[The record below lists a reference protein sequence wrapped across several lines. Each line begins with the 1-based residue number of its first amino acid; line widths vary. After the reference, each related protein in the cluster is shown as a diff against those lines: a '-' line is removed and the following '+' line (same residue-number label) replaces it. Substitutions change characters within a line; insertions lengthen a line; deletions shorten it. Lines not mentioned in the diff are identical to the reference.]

1 MSAKKITVF
10 KIKKELL
17 NKQKLFFIRK
27 NENNNIHLL
36 LPLHKGFGL
45 HDFLYEIKG
54 EYCYI
59 LGIGYKWSFEKPFW
73 DFVDEVTSLIDH
85 VSYVKSDVAYKTFI
99 LFEKQNIIQEKYN
112 KYL

>member
-1 MSAKKITVF
+1 MSVKKITVF

-17 NKQKLFFIRK
+17 DKQKLFLIRK
-27 NENNNIHLL
+27 SGDDNISLL
-36 LPLHKGFGL
+36 MPLHKGFGI

-59 LGIGYKWSFEKPFW
+59 LGVGYEWSLKKPFW
-73 DFVDEVTSLIDH
+73 DFVDEVISPIDH
-85 VSYVKSDVAYKTFI
+85 VSYVKSDVAYKAFV